1 MSTKTLRKRI
11 ALVAVA
17 SLGFGLMST
26 VPANAAAAAVTDVSV
41 TITSGQTA
49 DPSLSITA
57 GSGATLITKSYSVY
71 TRNATVA
78 IGAISAAMTSAG
90 DTTAGYLQ
98 LKVAAGTTLSIGS
111 TAATAFL
118 YRTAIMTTATPMALV
133 VTDGTS
139 AFATFTASAAG
150 TTYLIWNDGVAAA
163 AGGASTGVQD
173 SKYTDTEA
181 YAQVTFYQTSA
192 AAVTATLDTPT
203 TTIAGRTGQQVSI
216 TPRGDLT
223 TLTVGSASHPVLR
236 IAAAITTQPATSLVY
251 ANLAAIVPADL
262 DLRFADTGTTV
273 STTAAVVTTGSTASA
288 SAVATINY
296 SGFGNTVVSGSD
308 ANLGTVTFTPTVAG
322 TYVVNVWN
330 ESDTSS
336 AASLSG
342 AESYQVFTINVSAGV
357 STVTLTAQNST
368 AASYVAAT
376 SGINGSLIKVALK
389 DAAGNAAILAP
400 GETITLTPSGSGK
413 IAYVNGG
420 AVTSAAGAAYNL
432 SSASFNASGTAW
444 INMTDAVAETSTLTA
459 SLVGGASASISP
471 KFVSTVVVAAVPGTV
486 TAATGFKFATPN
498 YTVPVGTSSMTYKA
512 TASAGSSVGFTVT
525 ETVTSGAGA
534 ITGYS
539 TALSYDAAVTVGTG
553 VTTGATHT
561 VSATAATT
569 GITLYEVSTDATTA
583 AASSGTEAVTA
594 TLTNTSGALTV
605 NVSTV
610 NAIVGST
617 NKLTI
622 TLKDLF
628 ARAYA
633 NQTVTAAVTGKNP
646 TTLALSAVT
655 DALGQATF
663 TFTDA
668 NTNTAVNDVV
678 TFTAGSTA
686 ATTISYG
693 ANAPATVTLTSTGD
707 TDVIAGTT
715 ATDIS
720 AAAAGATGTSATAS
734 AVVKN
739 AGGAVLAGVPVTF
752 VVTGLVG
759 AEVHTTTATVYT
771 DTTGT
776 AVGKVSSYA
785 AGKATVTA
793 TAGTITATDDIYFEQ
808 ATPDEA
814 RTIAISAVGGLVTA
828 TVKDRYGNVIKGVTV
843 DASRTGTGY
852 FGAGASTAQGLT
864 DKDGKVEFN
873 FVGSGTVKVAFTSAT
888 YGQTYA
894 AAGYD
899 ADAVNGTA
907 ITAVTAGTTTANQK
921 GLGAALAPIGIN
933 SASLAVEGANLAAD
947 NSQAAADAA
956 AEATD
961 AANAATDAANAAAE
975 AADAATAAAQDAAD
989 AVAALSTQV
998 SEMVNALKKQIT
1010 ALTNLVIKIQKKV
1023 KA

>member
-1 MSTKTLRKRI
+1 
-11 ALVAVA
+11 
-17 SLGFGLMST
+17 
-26 VPANAAAAAVTDVSV
+26 
-41 TITSGQTA
+41 
-49 DPSLSITA
+49 
-57 GSGATLITKSYSVY
+57 
-71 TRNATVA
+71 
-78 IGAISAAMTSAG
+78 MTTAG
-90 DTTAGYLQ
+90 DTTTGYLQ

-111 TAATAFL
+111 TAATNAL
-118 YRTAIMTTATPMALV
+118 YRTAIMTTATAMPLV
-133 VTDGTS
+133 VTNGVGTP
-139 AFATFTASAAG
+139 FATFTASAAG
-150 TTYLIWNDGVAAA
+150 TTYLIWNDGVKAADGTA
-163 AGGASTGVQD
+163 SLGGVD
-173 SKYTDTEA
+173 SKFGADEA
-181 YAQVTFYQTSA
+181 YAQVTFFKTSA
-192 AAVTATLDTPT
+192 EAVTATLDTPT
-203 TTIAGRTGQQVSI
+203 TTIAGRTGQEVSI

-251 ANLAAIVPADL
+251 ANLAAIVPADT

-273 STTAAVVTTGSTASA
+273 GTTAVVVTTGSTASA

-296 SGFGNTVVSGSD
+296 SGFGNTVVGGND

-342 AESYQVFTINVSAGV
+342 AESFQVFTINVSAGV

-368 AASYVAAT
+368 AKASGA
-376 SGINGSLIKVALK
+376 NGSLIKVTLK

-400 GETITLTPSGSGK
+400 GETITLTPSGSGD
-413 IAYVNGG
+413 IAAVNGG
-420 AVTSAAGAAYNL
+420 AVASAVGASYNL
-432 SSASFNASGTAW
+432 SSASFNSSGIAW
-444 INMTDAVAETSTLTA
+444 INVTNTVAETSTLTA

-471 KFVSTVVVAAVPGTV
+471 KFVTTVTVAAVPAV
-486 TAATGFKFATPN
+486 SSLATGVKFATPN
-498 YTVPVGTSSMTYKA
+498 YSVPVGTSSISYRA
-512 TASAGSSVGFTVT
+512 TASAGSSVAFTVT
-525 ETVTSGAGA
+525 ETVNGVGA
-534 ITGYS
+534 ITGYT
-539 TALSYDAAVTVGTG
+539 TALSYDAAVTVGTAG
-553 VTTGATHT
+553 TYASHTVTATGA
-561 VSATAATT
+561 ATAL
-569 GITLYEVSTDATTA
+569 TLYGVSTDATTN
-583 AASSGTEAVTA
+583 AASGTAATTA

-617 NKLTI
+617 NKLTV

-633 NQTVTAAVTGKNP
+633 NQTVTATVSGKNP
-646 TTLALSAVT
+646 TALALAAVT
-655 DALGQATF
+655 DANGQATF

-678 TFTAGSTA
+678 TFTSGSTA

-693 ANAPATVTLTSTGD
+693 ANAPSTITLTSTGD

-715 ATDIS
+715 KTDIS

-734 AVVKN
+734 ALVKN

-752 VVTGLVG
+752 TVTGLVG

-776 AVGKVSSYA
+776 AVGRVSSYA

-793 TAGTITATDDIYFEQ
+793 TAGTVTASDDIYFEQ

-814 RTIAISAVGGLVTA
+814 RTIAISATGGLVKA
-828 TVKDRYGNVIKGVTV
+828 TVKDRYGNTIANVAVNAT
-843 DASRTGTGY
+843 RTGIGY
-852 FGAGASTAQGLT
+852 FGAGASTATGNT
-864 DKDGKVEFN
+864 DKNGEVEFN
-873 FVGSGTVKVAFTSAT
+873 FIGSGTVTVAFTSAT

-907 ITAVTAGTTTANQK
+907 ITASAAGTTTTAQT
-921 GLGAALAPIGIN
+921 GLGAALAPVGIN
-933 SASLAVEGANLAAD
+933 SASLAVEGINAAET
-947 NSQAAADAA
+947 NASAAADAA